1 MALVLLVAFLIVH
14 HVKAVE
20 QSDLAARTAEAA
32 QSLEA
37 VDVIAVKAAPAALPL
52 VLPGDTRG
60 WHESTIYARVSGY
73 VDKWFVDIGDR
84 VKKGQVLADIDTPD
98 LDAQLSAAGHELA
111 VSQSQ
116 VGVAQAN
123 QEFART
129 TYDRWRQ
136 AAPGD
141 VSVQETQEKKA
152 QFDSSTA
159 NLKATQSKVSADQAD
174 VTRLEAM
181 KAFAKV
187 TAPYDGVITARQID
201 IGDLVTAGS
210 TASTT
215 LLYRMAQADPIR
227 VFVDVPQNASADMN
241 VGVPATAVANDYS
254 GRTFR
259 GQIARTSAAIDPIS
273 KTLHVEVDIPNPKLI
288 LLPGMYMEVTFQL
301 PHSAMV
307 EVPASALIFRSGGPQ
322 LAVVDSDGTVH
333 FSNIT
338 IAQDQG
344 DVVEVGSGVS
354 IGQKVALNISS
365 QVSDGEKV
373 EIHDTGGAAPP
384 AQTQAPST
392 QPLE

>member
-1 MALVLLVAFLIVH
+1 
-14 HVKAVE
+14 
-20 QSDLAARTAEAA
+20 
-32 QSLEA
+32 
-37 VDVIAVKAAPAALPL
+37 
-52 VLPGDTRG
+52 
-60 WHESTIYARVSGY
+60 
-73 VDKWFVDIGDR
+73 
-84 VKKGQVLADIDTPD
+84 
-98 LDAQLSAAGHELA
+98 LA

-259 GQIARTSAAIDPIS
+259 GQIARTAAAIDPIS
-273 KTLHVEVDIPNPKLI
+273 KTLHVEVDMPNPKLI

-373 EIHDTGGAAPP
+373 EIHDTEGAAPP